1 MGLIKSGGQLIV
13 IKKGEKGGQGGC
25 GGEMCEVTKV
35 DANTKIGLA
44 KRQSDRERER

>member
-44 KRQSDRERER
+44 KRQSDRDRER